1 MKSRLPRGALE
12 CLNTTPSPLLLHLQS
27 VGRTKALKGFF
38 TAKQYCFIMSVITI
52 ALAFGCYKNPYLSLF
67 NLNCGFHLLM
77 SSLAAID
84 LAKRRAALRGSKPRR
99 SLSPLLALK
108 WSKES
113 LTSNESERWE
123 EWMMSEMQNSFTLK
137 HCLRRSEREAERNLN
152 ERGSFSSWLWLG
164 TSQRLGKGGGQRA
177 WGSVHERGGKKG
189 WLSEEVLRDGGA
201 GSQHMFGH
209 CFDNNA
215 CTPKAIM
222 MKFMSCTSLNF
233 PAALFVRWHSRAR
246 SIVHDTIKTP
256 AYSMHLSSLTASQ

>member
-123 EWMMSEMQNSFTLK
+123 EWMMSEMQNSFTFK
-137 HCLRRSEREAERNLN
+137 HCLRRSEREAEGNLN

-177 WGSVHERGGKKG
+177 WGSVHERGEKKADYRRRFRETEA
-189 WLSEEVLRDGGA
+189 LDPNTCLDIVLTTMPVRQKQSWWNLWVVLLWISQQHSLCGGTVA
-201 GSQHMFGH
+201 
-209 CFDNNA
+209 
-215 CTPKAIM
+215 
-222 MKFMSCTSLNF
+222 L
-233 PAALFVRWHSRAR
+233 AALY
-246 SIVHDTIKTP
+246 TT
-256 AYSMHLSSLTASQ
+256 Q